1 MSDATRGQGTAPSAN
16 GSAVS
21 STPERVVKRRHR
33 PRAGGRAG
41 NHQLVATARRTAVL
55 GVTGLAGVALAAN
68 LTGRMVSRLHNRRE
82 VAGGAPPAPIPVLG
96 LAPGAREPPGVR
108 IQVGGLGRSTSERVR
123 AGLSD
128 HHVSE
133 TLLAH
138 LRCRVALRERSRATL
153 DNLLSRALVWQK
165 DHDVPDVDMEQILA
179 PTVAEAFCLAPNE
192 RRALKVLS
200 SQDARDALRCCTK
213 VGVTT
218 DDVSTKDV
226 VSAFLFGSASTGD
239 LVQHLFRTST
249 TIPK

>member
-1 MSDATRGQGTAPSAN
+1 
-16 GSAVS
+16 
-21 STPERVVKRRHR
+21 
-33 PRAGGRAG
+33 
-41 NHQLVATARRTAVL
+41 
-55 GVTGLAGVALAAN
+55 
-68 LTGRMVSRLHNRRE
+68 
-82 VAGGAPPAPIPVLG
+82 
-96 LAPGAREPPGVR
+96 
-108 IQVGGLGRSTSERVR
+108 
-123 AGLSD
+123 
-128 HHVSE
+128 
-133 TLLAH
+133 
-138 LRCRVALRERSRATL
+138 
-153 DNLLSRALVWQK
+153 
-165 DHDVPDVDMEQILA
+165 MEQILA